1 MRKHLKN
8 IIIIILMCVVG
19 FGSYFIIDKVVNKQ
33 RWANKTENVVEN
45 TASSDVTENAIDDN
59 KKEENKVE
67 ENKSKEEDSKKNK
80 EIKKIDISEE
90 EIVNILID
98 VDPFERA
105 DDLSSEKKLEIV
117 YNALNEN
124 KIKAYKNRGDGQ
136 AKVEYTEGE
145 INGIVYSLFGSEL
158 KENKS
163 YGTSFVYKDGKYTLV
178 HSDRG
183 EEIPEARNIEYDVA
197 AGTMYIN
204 YDLYVNGTLKGSYAI
219 GKSNVTK
226 YVTCKKEM

>member
-1 MRKHLKN
+1 MQQCSL
-8 IIIIILMCVVG
+8 
-19 FGSYFIIDKVVNKQ
+19 Q
-33 RWANKTENVVEN
+33 
-45 TASSDVTENAIDDN
+45 
-59 KKEENKVE
+59 
-67 ENKSKEEDSKKNK
+67 
-80 EIKKIDISEE
+80 E

-98 VDPFERA
+98 VDPFERVE
-105 DDLSSEKKLEIV
+105 DLSSEKKLEIV

-226 YVTCKKEM
+226 YVTCKKDM

>member
-45 TASSDVTENAIDDN
+45 TASSDVTENAIYDN

-67 ENKSKEEDSKKNK
+67 ENKSKEEDSKTNK

-98 VDPFERA
+98 VDPFERVE
-105 DDLSSEKKLEIV
+105 DLSSEKKLEIV

-204 YDLYVNGTLKGSYAI
+204 YDLYVNGTLKGSNAI

-226 YVTCKKEM
+226 YVTCKKDM